1 MITDDQ
7 TNFVWFSE
15 LLRQKPEYQSFHKQL
30 VALLHIHSMAHDYLI
45 ETNDIW
51 CRDYMPVQVSGD
63 KFVDFSYDPEYRHVS
78 GTLKTYADKVCE
90 LMGRKAI
97 KSDII
102 LDGSQVIKGE
112 IFVILTGNVLEENKL
127 RYTFDRLTGQLTELF
142 EVEKVIIIP
151 CVGEESGCRGTIRW
165 LGQNHVL
172 IGGFGTKNDFP
183 TKRSV
188 IKALEESR
196 LNFSEFSLT
205 RHQSDQDLSSAYLA
219 YLHMENLLIV
229 PQFGVAED
237 QEALSQFRMLFPAHA
252 AKNQIETLDVS
263 AFKQKGGM
271 INDLSWNIRV

>member
-30 VALLHIHSMAHDYLI
+30 VALLYIHSMAHDYLI

-97 KSDII
+97 KSDIV

-112 IFVILTGNVLEENKL
+112 NFVILTGNVSEENKL
-127 RYTFDRLTGQLTELF
+127 RYTFDRLTGQLSELF

-188 IKALEESR
+188 IKTLEESG
-196 LNFSEFSLT
+196 LNFSELSLT
-205 RHQSDQDLSSAYLA
+205 RHQSDRDLGSAYLA

-237 QEALSQFRMLFPAHA
+237 QEALRQFRMLYPAHA